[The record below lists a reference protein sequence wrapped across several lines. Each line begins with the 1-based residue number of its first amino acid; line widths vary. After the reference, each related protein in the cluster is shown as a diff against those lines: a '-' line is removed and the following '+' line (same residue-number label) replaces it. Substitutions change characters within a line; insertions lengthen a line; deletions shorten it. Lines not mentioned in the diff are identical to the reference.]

1 MTDRAANHATQE
13 NKTAEQ
19 LRKLL
24 FLVTPVAVSEQPWNQ
39 DGWCDPV
46 TGKCWIQSWHSDE
59 IDPIACTWHLQLPL
73 SAEEIK
79 NGRAYT
85 VNYVIPKGRV
95 HEFTVFYGYSLP
107 YNTPFPWR
115 PQLTDGGEN
124 P

>member
-1 MTDRAANHATQE
+1 MIDCAANLATQE
-13 NKTAEQ
+13 TQTVEQ
-19 LRKLL
+19 LQRLL
-24 FLVTPVAVSEQPWNQ
+24 FLVTPVAVSKRPWNQ

-59 IDPIACTWHLQLPL
+59 IDPLASTWHLQLPI
-73 SAEEIK
+73 SAEEIEK
-79 NGRAYT
+79 GLVCT
-85 VNYVIPKGRV
+85 VNCVYPKGRV
-95 HEFTVFYGYSLP
+95 DKFTIFYGKSLP